1 MKEVRIF
8 RTIGLKEERIRRLLE
23 DITKWGKSVSM
34 LFKSFSFGVDI
45 ELIVSSENP
54 SVVSSLTKG
63 ATENIKKRL
72 GDYIYGME
80 DEGLEKVLGYL
91 LYLNNL
97 TLAIAESCTGGLASH
112 LITNIPG
119 SSSYFK
125 GGIIAYSNDVKV
137 NMLGVSERTL
147 ERFGA
152 VSKKAAEEMAIGVKK
167 AIKADIGLSITGI
180 AGPTGETKEKPI
192 GLVYVGLSKGIDTT
206 IVKEFLFS
214 GEREAIKEQSAY
226 YAMDL
231 ARRLLIK

>member
-23 DITKWGKSVSM
+23 DITKWGKSVSIS
-34 LFKSFSFGVDI
+34 FKSSSFGVDI
-45 ELIVSSENP
+45 ELVVSSENA
-54 SVVSSLTKG
+54 SLVSSLTKG
-63 ATENIKKRL
+63 ASENIKKRL
-72 GDYIYGME
+72 GNSIYGME
-80 DEGLEKVLGYL
+80 DERLEKVLGYL

-97 TLAIAESCTGGLASH
+97 TLAIAESCTGGLVSH

-125 GGIIAYSNDVKV
+125 GGIIGYSNDVKV
-137 NMLGVSERTL
+137 NMLGVRDMTI

-180 AGPTGETKEKPI
+180 AGPTTDKTEKPV
-192 GLVYVGLSKGIDTT
+192 GLVYIGLSKGIDT
-206 IVKEFLFS
+206 IVKDFLFS

-231 ARRLLIK
+231 VRRALIK